1 MALFWAFCGVTA
13 ALDAVLTLQ
22 YHDLLGSEEGRRRL
36 VTLVGVV
43 LQRNPLYVCV
53 RGMDA
58 LAAPLL
64 LLYYGQENVA
74 LACLEKLLQDFQ
86 QHLFAADSASFLRRQ
101 LATSNRLLLFVD
113 PELALHMHRLGR
125 LWPPKK

>member
-1 MALFWAFCGVTA
+1 M
-13 ALDAVLTLQ
+13 Q

-36 VTLVGVV
+36 VTLVGIA

-53 RGMDA
+53 RGLDA

-64 LLYYGQENVA
+64 VLYYGQDHVA

-101 LATSNRLLLFVD
+101 LAASNRLLVFVD
-113 PELALHMHRLGR
+113 PELALHMQKLGTLR
-125 LWPPKK
+125 CPFLAIHGLSPC